1 LKERSG
7 LRMEKRETIS
17 WVLGTVMTLLAL
29 AGAWTAYHAQFEAA
43 GTSDAGVGAV
53 FLFLKS
59 QNKSIATHYED
70 NIEKG
75 INVEASEDR
84 LQGLEYEERYI
95 DNVQQA
101 LGVTDE

>member
-1 LKERSG
+1 
-7 LRMEKRETIS
+7 MENRELIS
-17 WVLGTVMTLLAL
+17 WVLGSIMTILAL
-29 AGAWTAYHAQFEAA
+29 VGGWNAYHAQFETA
-43 GTSDAGVGAV
+43 GTSNAGVGAV

-59 QNKSIATHYED
+59 QNKNIANHYED

-75 INVEASEDR
+75 INVEASENR
-84 LQGLEYEERYI
+84 LQGLEYEGRYI